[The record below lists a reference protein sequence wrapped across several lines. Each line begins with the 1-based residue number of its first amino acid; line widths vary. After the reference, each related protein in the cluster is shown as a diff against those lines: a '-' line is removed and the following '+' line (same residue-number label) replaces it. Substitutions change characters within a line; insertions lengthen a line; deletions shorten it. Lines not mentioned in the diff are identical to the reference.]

1 MSVESVPSEPVAP
14 TPIQATAQPVAT
26 SKVRDR
32 KAPSQADRE
41 TALLTALLGP
51 TITYYPAMARLL
63 GGQGL
68 MWTKAEDPDG
78 WVLKSTEEWEEA
90 TALNSEG
97 QLAGHK
103 HLRRKG
109 VLEER
114 QIEHRLYFRIK
125 MEALYDLWAKRRLRS
140 QDV

>member
-1 MSVESVPSEPVAP
+1 
-14 TPIQATAQPVAT
+14 
-26 SKVRDR
+26 
-32 KAPSQADRE
+32 
-41 TALLTALLGP
+41 
-51 TITYYPAMARLL
+51 MARLL